1 MRMVRSEQRRAAA
14 DMTGGR
20 CDRRTERIDRDEMD
34 EWRAANPLL
43 ALNEGVTLAIG
54 MVLRLEPD
62 EYRRRLAIDTLITA
76 HRKAQAE
83 FAAVAAGHERRL
95 N

>member
-1 MRMVRSEQRRAAA
+1 MIEQH
-14 DMTGGR
+14 
-20 CDRRTERIDRDEMD
+20 EHD

-83 FAAVAAGHERRL
+83 FEAIAAGRERRL
-95 N
+95 H

>member
-1 MRMVRSEQRRAAA
+1 MTIEQH
-14 DMTGGR
+14 
-20 CDRRTERIDRDEMD
+20 EHD
-34 EWRAANPLL
+34 EWREANPLL

-62 EYRRRLAIDTLITA
+62 EQRRKVAIDVLITA

-83 FAAVAAGHERRL
+83 FESIAAGNGRL
-95 N
+95 Q